1 MQLSHIWAIADGIQQ
16 SAIILFVQKMNSG
29 PGDLK
34 DEASKNIKRYLGRH
48 AVGFS
53 GTRRMVSKKL

>member
-1 MQLSHIWAIADGIQQ
+1 
-16 SAIILFVQKMNSG
+16 MNSG